1 LFHLLREHNPL
12 YLALE
17 RTVLSLLVLGALD
30 VSVSG
35 EMNNDRLFF
44 FLLSL
49 PFVLREFI
57 SRDTLQASFLR
68 KRTHLPERVKRW

>member
-1 LFHLLREHNPL
+1 
-12 YLALE
+12 
-17 RTVLSLLVLGALD
+17 VLSLLVLGALD

-57 SRDTLQASFLR
+57 SRDTLQASFRPATDPLAG
-68 KRTHLPERVKRW
+68 TGEAVVAPS

>member
-1 LFHLLREHNPL
+1 
-12 YLALE
+12 
-17 RTVLSLLVLGALD
+17 VLGALD

-57 SRDTLQASFLR
+57 SRDTLQASLHPA
-68 KRTHLPERVKRW
+68 TDSLAGTGEAVVVPS